1 MSLMK
6 DGQFSELFQTTF
18 HNITKEYEVRLIS
31 KPFQSAA
38 SENHKRIEAAGPLD
52 IRTSPSALRRLA
64 TLYLREETGCSL
76 PPEKTGCSLPSEK
89 TCWSLPSEENDC
101 SLPSKETGCS

>member
-18 HNITKEYEVRLIS
+18 HNITKEYEVR
-31 KPFQSAA
+31 
-38 SENHKRIEAAGPLD
+38 
-52 IRTSPSALRRLA
+52 TSPSALRRLA
-64 TLYLREETGCSL
+64 ALYLREETGCSL
-76 PPEKTGCSLPSEK
+76 PPEKTGCSLPFEK

-101 SLPSKETGCS
+101 SLPSKETGCSLPSGETGCSLPPEETLHLSYFL